1 MLESLSIASSA
12 HSRRDEVLPLGTAAA
27 APQPSDAL
35 QATSRQ
41 EMRREVPRDIVES
54 SRSIP
59 IFKGWL
65 QPRIRKSNKDPAL
78 HEPNRFTSKLRQ
90 VIDHQSRSKPPARVE
105 ESNVGPSTMAATRRV
120 PVSARP

>member
-12 HSRRDEVLPLGTAAA
+12 RSRRDEVSPLGTAAA
-27 APQPSDAL
+27 APQPLDAL
-35 QATSRQ
+35 QVTSRQ
-41 EMRREVPRDIVES
+41 EIHQEEPRDIVES

-59 IFKGWL
+59 IFKRWL

-105 ESNVGPSTMAATRRV
+105 ESNVGPSRMAATRRV